1 MISGEKERE
10 FLTTKNLPARLS
22 FAGLSKTFGAT
33 RALNKVSL
41 EVLAGEIHGLVGQN
55 GSGKSTLIKVLA
67 GYYEPDAGSK
77 LSIDGAPVRLPWR
90 PGDGRQ
96 YGISFVHQDLALI
109 PSLTVLENLR
119 VNDLCLKPRWFISWK
134 DEIRAAKELLEEF
147 DLDLDPLTK
156 IEEVAIG
163 SRALLAILRAM
174 DGMRKGHSDL
184 LAKPASSR
192 AEKAPASAG
201 SYSNDLKA
209 PDEIEQR
216 RGLLVL
222 DEPTPFLAR
231 TDVERLFTLAR
242 RIKTQGASVLF
253 VSHDLDEVLDLTDR
267 VTVIRDGTVVGTF
280 VSKNVTKSDLVEQI
294 LGHPL
299 SMESGNASGKQN
311 LDGSFVVDTLAS
323 PARTTQREEHRTEV
337 TEATEGGIGRWMDAT
352 PDITVSGLTGEYVHG
367 VSFNVREGEI
377 VGMSGLL
384 GSGFTDV
391 PYLLFGAIP
400 AAGGS
405 FRMGKRSYSL
415 TEINPAGAVE
425 SGIALI
431 PVDRRGQGLVEDL
444 SMVENI
450 SLPVLKDFGPWY
462 LQHPNLKRATES
474 LVRDF
479 EVRPADPNNRVG
491 NLSGGNQQ
499 KVLLAKWLQTK
510 PRLILLHEPTQGVDV
525 GARQQIYQILKE
537 QAATGTMII
546 CASSD
551 YEELATLCSRVLIF
565 SRGSIVAELVGPQ
578 LTKNMI
584 AQRCQVG

>member
-10 FLTTKNLPARLS
+10 FLGVKNLPARLS

-67 GYYEPDAGSK
+67 GYYEPDAGAK
-77 LSIDGAPVRLPWR
+77 LSIDGMPVRLPWR

-156 IEEVAIG
+156 IEEVDIG

-174 DGMRKGHSDL
+174 DGMRKGHFDL
-184 LAKPASSR
+184 LAKSASSR
-192 AEKAPASAG
+192 GEKAAAFAG
-201 SYSNDLKA
+201 PYPDDLQA
-209 PDEIEQR
+209 QNEIKQR

-242 RIKTQGASVLF
+242 RIKAQDASVLF

-280 VSKNVTKSDLVEQI
+280 VSKSVTKSDLVEQI
-294 LGHPL
+294 IGHPL
-299 SMESGNASGKQN
+299 SMESENVSGKQN
-311 LDGSFVVDTLAS
+311 LQNA
-323 PARTTQREEHRTEV
+323 
-337 TEATEGGIGRWMDAT
+337 I
-352 PDITVSGLTGEYVHG
+352 PDITVTDLTGDYVHD
-367 VSFNVREGEI
+367 VSFDVREGEI
-377 VGMSGLL
+377 VGISGLL
-384 GSGFTDV
+384 GSGFTEV
-391 PYLLFGAIP
+391 PYLLFGATP
-400 AAGGS
+400 AVGGI
-405 FRMGKRSYSL
+405 FRMGKTSYSL
-415 TEINPAGAVE
+415 TKINPVRAVE

-450 SLPVLKDFGPWY
+450 SLPVLKHFGPWH
-462 LQHPNLKRATES
+462 LQHANLKRASES
-474 LVRDF
+474 LVKDF
-479 EVRPADPNNRVG
+479 EVRPADPDNRVG

-565 SRGSIVAELVGPQ
+565 SRGMVVAQLAGTQ
-578 LTKNMI
+578 LTKNVI
-584 AQRCQVG
+584 AQRCQAG

>member
-10 FLTTKNLPARLS
+10 FLTAKNLPARLS

-41 EVLAGEIHGLVGQN
+41 EVSAGEIHGLVGQN

-147 DLDLDPLTK
+147 DLDLDPLKK

-192 AEKAPASAG
+192 VEKAPASAR

-242 RIKTQGASVLF
+242 RIKAQGASVLF

-267 VTVIRDGTVVGTF
+267 VTVIRDGTAVGTF

-299 SMESGNASGKQN
+299 SMESGNASGKRNLQN
-311 LDGSFVVDTLAS
+311 
-323 PARTTQREEHRTEV
+323 
-337 TEATEGGIGRWMDAT
+337 AT
-352 PDITVSGLTGEYVHG
+352 PDITVSGLTGAYVHG

>member
-10 FLTTKNLPARLS
+10 FLTVNNLPARLS

-156 IEEVAIG
+156 IEEVDIG

-174 DGMRKGHSDL
+174 DGMRKGRHDL

-192 AEKAPASAG
+192 AEKASAFAS
-201 SYSNDLKA
+201 SYANDWQTSDK
-209 PDEIEQR
+209 IKQK
-216 RGLLVL
+216 RGLLIL

-231 TDVERLFTLAR
+231 TDVDRLFTLAR
-242 RIKTQGASVLF
+242 RIKAQGASVLF

-267 VTVIRDGTVVGTF
+267 VTVIRDGIVVGTSI
-280 VSKNVTKSDLVEQI
+280 SKKVTKSELVEQI
-294 LGHPL
+294 IGHSL
-299 SMESGNASGKQN
+299 SIESEAAAGTQN
-311 LDGSFVVDTLAS
+311 LDKSSVGETLGSR
-323 PARTTQREEHRTEV
+323 ARTRQREGHRTEV
-337 TEATEGGIGRWMDAT
+337 TEGEIGGRSVDAT
-352 PDITVSGLTGEYVHG
+352 PEITVTGLTGEYVHG
-367 VSFNVREGEI
+367 VSFEVREGEI

-391 PYLLFGAIP
+391 PYLLFGAT
-400 AAGGS
+400 AGAGGIL
-405 FRMGKRSYSL
+405 RIGETSYSL
-415 TEINPAGAVE
+415 TEINPVRAVE

-444 SMVENI
+444 SLVENI
-450 SLPVLKDFGPWY
+450 SLPVLKHFGPWH
-462 LQHPNLKRATES
+462 LQHVNLRRATEN
-474 LVRDF
+474 LVRNF
-479 EVRPADPNNRVG
+479 EVRPADPDNRVG

-499 KVLLAKWLQTK
+499 KVLLAKWLQTR

-525 GARQQIYQILKE
+525 GARQQIYQILKK
-537 QAATGTMII
+537 QAAAGTMII

-565 SRGSIVAELVGPQ
+565 SRGRIVAELVGTQ
-578 LTKNMI
+578 LTKNGI
-584 AQRCQVG
+584 ALRCQVG

>member
-10 FLTTKNLPARLS
+10 FPKAKNLPARLS

-67 GYYEPDAGSK
+67 GYYEPDAGSR

-134 DEIRAAKELLEEF
+134 DEIRAAQELLEEF

-156 IEEVAIG
+156 IEEVNIG

-174 DGMRKGHSDL
+174 DGMRKGHSDF

-192 AEKAPASAG
+192 AEKALASAS
-201 SYSNDLKA
+201 SYSNDIQA
-209 PDEIEQR
+209 PNEIEQR

-242 RIKTQGASVLF
+242 RIKAQGASVLF

-280 VSKNVTKSDLVEQI
+280 VSKNVTKSALVEQI
-294 LGHPL
+294 IGHPL
-299 SMESGNASGKQN
+299 SMESGNASEKQN
-311 LDGSFVVDTLAS
+311 L
-323 PARTTQREEHRTEV
+323 QN
-337 TEATEGGIGRWMDAT
+337 AT
-352 PDITVSGLTGEYVHG
+352 PDITVTGLTGEYVHG
-367 VSFNVREGEI
+367 VSFDVRKSEI

-405 FRMGKRSYSL
+405 FRMGKTSYSL
-415 TEINPAGAVE
+415 KEINPVGAVK

-450 SLPVLKDFGPWY
+450 SLPVLKDFGPWH
-462 LQHPNLKRATES
+462 LQHANLKRATES

-565 SRGSIVAELVGPQ
+565 SRGSIVAELVGTQ
-578 LTKNMI
+578 LTKNVI

>member
-10 FLTTKNLPARLS
+10 FPKAKNLPARLS

-67 GYYEPDAGSK
+67 GYYEPDAGSR

-134 DEIRAAKELLEEF
+134 DEIRAAQELLEEF

-156 IEEVAIG
+156 IEEVNIG

-174 DGMRKGHSDL
+174 DGMRKGHSDF

-192 AEKAPASAG
+192 AEKALASAS
-201 SYSNDLKA
+201 SYSNDIQA
-209 PDEIEQR
+209 PNEIEQR

-242 RIKTQGASVLF
+242 RIKAQGASVLF

-280 VSKNVTKSDLVEQI
+280 VSKNVTKSALVEQI
-294 LGHPL
+294 IGHPL
-299 SMESGNASGKQN
+299 SMESGNASEKQN
-311 LDGSFVVDTLAS
+311 L
-323 PARTTQREEHRTEV
+323 QN
-337 TEATEGGIGRWMDAT
+337 AT
-352 PDITVSGLTGEYVHG
+352 PDITVTGLTGEYVHG
-367 VSFNVREGEI
+367 VSFDVRKSEI

-405 FRMGKRSYSL
+405 FRMGKTSYSL
-415 TEINPAGAVE
+415 KEINPVGAVK

-450 SLPVLKDFGPWY
+450 SLPVLKDFGPWH
-462 LQHPNLKRATES
+462 LQHANLKRATES
-474 LVRDF
+474 LGRDF

-565 SRGSIVAELVGPQ
+565 SRGRVVAELVGTQ
-578 LTKNMI
+578 LTKNVI